1 MRVTGMVRIL
11 VPLATLLSFWVI
23 IQTYSEHRG
32 RAISL
37 RSWLGSTRK
46 PMSSPPQPRHKCEN
60 KKDCP
65 ADHFAFRIISG
76 AANVVGPSICFED
89 RILMST
95 VKNNIGRGLNI
106 ALVNGEL
113 GPHGPKALCTANF
126 RTASTT
132 VHMGLGRRGA
142 SLETHPDC
150 VGNFQP
156 LGKSGQLL
164 KVGSFDMY
172 SGDVTKLE
180 TFLEDIKYGTIMLA
194 ATYDDASTKMNDKVR
209 ALFSALGSRHVNQ
222 LGFRDNWVFLGAKGM
237 KDKSPFEEHIKNDQ
251 KTNKYDGWPELLEME
266 GCAPRKQD

>member
-106 ALVNGEL
+106 ALVN
-113 GPHGPKALCTANF
+113 
-126 RTASTT
+126 
-132 VHMGLGRRGA
+132 
-142 SLETHPDC
+142 
-150 VGNFQP
+150 
-156 LGKSGQLL
+156 GKSGQLL